1 MNLMTQQL
9 NKDTGKFWSFKDTK
23 HYKNAKYKNLF
34 NTKVERRFI
43 FEKSYLVSFLDKE
56 TNTKTSAIPMF
67 FKTSNFP
74 LGYYCALGEDNE
86 KVYFKDED
94 IIEVFNESQV

>member
-1 MNLMTQQL
+1 MN
-9 NKDTGKFWSFKDTK
+9 KETGKFWSFSDTK

-43 FEKSYLVSFLDKE
+43 FEKSYLISFVDKE
-56 TNTKTSAIPMF
+56 TNKITNVIPIF
-67 FKTSNFP
+67 FKTNNFP

-86 KVYFKDED
+86 KVYFRDED
-94 IIEVFNESQV
+94 IIEVFNES

>member
-1 MNLMTQQL
+1 MNLIAQQL

-56 TNTKTSAIPMF
+56 TNTKTCVIPIF
-67 FKTSNFP
+67 FKTRNFP
-74 LGYYCALGEDNE
+74 LGYYCSLGEYNN
-86 KVYFKDED
+86 KMYFTDEE
-94 IIEVFNESQV
+94 IIEVINES

>member
-1 MNLMTQQL
+1 MNLITQQL

-34 NTKVERRFI
+34 NTKVARRFI
-43 FEKSYLVSFLDKE
+43 FEKSYLVSFIDKE
-56 TNTKTSAIPMF
+56 TNNKTVAIPMF

-86 KVYFKDED
+86 RVYFSDED
-94 IIEVFNESQV
+94 IIEVINES

>member
-1 MNLMTQQL
+1 MQL
-9 NKDTGKFWSFKDTK
+9 SKDTNKFWSFKDTK
-23 HYKNAKYKNLF
+23 HYKKAKYNDLY

-43 FEKSYLVSFLDKE
+43 FEKSYLVSFIDKE
-56 TNTKTSAIPMF
+56 TNERTNVIPMF

-86 KVYFKDED
+86 KVYFRDED
-94 IIEVFNESQV
+94 IIEVINES